1 MTEVTLHRVR
11 PEEWEEHRV
20 LRLEMLRDAPDA
32 FWTTHEQALELDGA
46 TWRERIASTFHVHA
60 RLGDDPVGSVG
71 MWDGSDPDP
80 DGTNLIAMYVA
91 PRARRR
97 HVGERLVRA
106 VLEEAQRR
114 GHRQVL
120 LQVTDTNAPAR
131 ALYERAGFRLTGG
144 QVPHPRRPGLVELEM
159 VAVLDARQCP
169 GRPHPHCETQ
179 DRADRAGVRGLP
191 T

>member
-71 MWDGSDPDP
+71 LWDGSDPEP
-80 DGTNLIAMYVA
+80 GGTNLIDVRRPAGA
-91 PRARRR
+91 P
-97 HVGERLVRA
+97 
-106 VLEEAQRR
+106 
-114 GHRQVL
+114 
-120 LQVTDTNAPAR
+120 P
-131 ALYERAGFRLTGG
+131 
-144 QVPHPRRPGLVELEM
+144 PRR
-159 VAVLDARQCP
+159 
-169 GRPHPHCETQ
+169 
-179 DRADRAGVRGLP
+179 
-191 T
+191 